1 MMRCV
6 TFLSKYLVVALS
18 SLFFSGLALAQ
29 DYSDRTVK
37 LVVPFAAGG
46 GVDIL
51 TRVLAEKF
59 SNDLKQSFIVENRVG
74 AGGNIGSDA
83 VAKSKPDGYT
93 LLVATTGTH
102 AINPVLFPSLPFDA
116 KEDFIPISLI
126 AAVPNL
132 LVVGP
137 KLQVKSLQ
145 ELIEVAKRST
155 VKLSYASFG
164 NGTSNHLSGE
174 LLKMQGDIQAIHIPY
189 KSATQ
194 AVTDLLSGQIDFAF
208 VNMPLALTH
217 VQAGKLNA
225 LAITSSER
233 STLLPEVPTMAQ
245 GGIKDFVVESWYGLM
260 APKGTPTST
269 IQLLEK
275 ATAHALSDRKLQE
288 SFVKSGAEA
297 RTNSNVEFVALIAAE
312 LARWAEVIQR
322 AQVRID

>member
-1 MMRCV
+1 MQW
-6 TFLSKYLVVALS
+6 TAFLSKYFFVTIGSLVFSSLALS
-18 SLFFSGLALAQ
+18 Q
-29 DYSDRTVK
+29 DYPGRAVK

-51 TRVLAEKF
+51 TRFLAEKMGQ
-59 SNDLKQSFIVENRVG
+59 DLKQSFVVENRVG

-83 VAKSKPDGYT
+83 VAKAKPDGYT

-102 AINPVLFPSLPFDA
+102 AINPALFPSLPFDA

-137 KLQVKSLQ
+137 KLQVKSLP
-145 ELIEVAKRST
+145 ELIEAAKRSNL
-155 VKLSYASFG
+155 KLSYASFG

-174 LLKMQGDIQAIHIPY
+174 LLKMQGDFQAVHIPY

-208 VNMPLALTH
+208 VNMPLALSH

-233 STLLPEVPTMAQ
+233 NVLLPEVPTMAQ
-245 GGIKDFVVESWYGLM
+245 GGVKDFVVESWYGLM
-260 APKGTPTST
+260 APKGTPSS
-269 IQLLEK
+269 IIHLLEK
-275 ATAHALSDRKLQE
+275 ATAQALNDRKLQE

-312 LARWAEVIQR
+312 RARWAEVIQR
-322 AQVRID
+322 ANVKVD

>member
-1 MMRCV
+1 MTWFSKNL
-6 TFLSKYLVVALS
+6 TFVLGGIL
-18 SLFFSGLALAQ
+18 FSGLAFSQ
-29 DYSDRTVK
+29 DYPDRPVK

-51 TRVLAEKF
+51 TRVLADKF
-59 SNDLKQSFIVENRVG
+59 SSDLKQSFVVENRVG
-74 AGGNIGSDA
+74 VGGNIGSDA

-93 LLVATTGTH
+93 LLVATTGTQ

-155 VKLSYASFG
+155 FKLSYASFG

-174 LLKMQGDIQAIHIPY
+174 LLKMQGDFHAVHIPY

-194 AVTDLLSGQIDFAF
+194 AVTDLLGGQIDFAF
-208 VNMPLALTH
+208 VNMPLALAQ
-217 VQAGKLNA
+217 VQAGKLKA
-225 LAITSSER
+225 LAITSGER
-233 STLLPEVPTMAQ
+233 STLLPEVPTMLQAGVQ
-245 GGIKDFVVESWYGLM
+245 DFVVESWYGLM
-260 APKGTPTST
+260 APKGTPAST
-269 IQLLEK
+269 IQHLEK
-275 ATAHALSDRKLQE
+275 ATARALSDRTLQE
-288 SFVKSGAEA
+288 SFIKSGAEA
-297 RTNSNVEFVALIAAE
+297 RFNSNPEFVTLIAAE
-312 LARWAEVIQR
+312 RARWAEVIQR
-322 AQVRID
+322 ANVRVD

>member
-1 MMRCV
+1 MRLIALC
-6 TFLSKYLVVALS
+6 SKFFVFTLCSIFFS
-18 SLFFSGLALAQ
+18 SLAFSQ
-29 DYSDRTVK
+29 DYPDRTVK

-59 SNDLKQSFIVENRVG
+59 SKDLKQSFVVENRVG
-74 AGGNIGSDA
+74 AGGNIGTDA

-102 AINPVLFPSLPFDA
+102 AINPALFPSLPFDA

-145 ELIEVAKRST
+145 ELIEVAKRSNSQ
-155 VKLSYASFG
+155 LSYASFG

-174 LLKMQGDIQAIHIPY
+174 LLKIQGDFPAVHIPY

-208 VNMPLALTH
+208 VNMPLALSH
-217 VQAGKLNA
+217 VQAGKLKA
-225 LAITSSER
+225 LAITSSDR
-233 STLLPEVPTMAQ
+233 NTLLPEVPTMLQA
-245 GGIKDFVVESWYGLM
+245 GVKEFVVESWYGLM
-260 APKGTPTST
+260 APKGTPTAV
-269 IQLLEK
+269 IQVLEK
-275 ATAHALSDRKLQE
+275 ATARALSDRDLQE
-288 SFVKSGAEA
+288 SFIKSGAEA
-297 RTNSNVEFVALIAAE
+297 RFNSNPEFVSIIAVE
-312 LARWAEVIQR
+312 RARWAEVIQR
-322 AQVRID
+322 AHVRID

>member
-1 MMRCV
+1 MRWM
-6 TFLSKYLVVALS
+6 TSFSKYLTLALS
-18 SLFFSGLALAQ
+18 SILFSSLAFSQ
-29 DYSDRTVK
+29 DYPDRPVK

-59 SNDLKQSFIVENRVG
+59 SSDLKQSFVVENRVG

-102 AINPVLFPSLPFDA
+102 AINPVLFPTLPFDA

-132 LVVGP
+132 LVIGP

-155 VKLSYASFG
+155 FKLSYASFG

-174 LLKMQGDIQAIHIPY
+174 LLKMQGDFHAVHIPY

-194 AVTDLLSGQIDFAF
+194 AVTDLLGCQIDFAF
-208 VNMPLALTH
+208 VNMPLALAQ
-217 VQAGKLNA
+217 VQAGKLKA
-225 LAITSSER
+225 LAITSNER
-233 STLLPEVPTMAQ
+233 SILLPEVPTMLQA
-245 GGIKDFVVESWYGLM
+245 GVKDFVVESWYGLM
-260 APKGTPTST
+260 APKGVSAST

-275 ATAHALSDRKLQE
+275 ATARALSDQTLQN
-288 SFVKSGAEA
+288 SFIKSGAEA
-297 RTNSNVEFVALIAAE
+297 RFNTNPEFVSLIAADR
-312 LARWAEVIQR
+312 ARWAEVIQR
-322 AQVRID
+322 ANVRVD